1 MSVTIEKHTIQF
13 LKDLNKHNDRDW
25 FHANKVKYESAKEN
39 FYAFVNVMLQEL
51 GKFVPMTA
59 ELTAKDC
66 TFRIN
71 RDIRF
76 SKDKSPYKTNFG
88 ALLTGKQNMRKAA
101 YYLHLSPDEVFL
113 AGGVYHPDPKTL
125 KSVRQ
130 EIVYNADN
138 FLQIIQA
145 KSFKQYFILDN
156 EMLSKVPQGYDKNHP
171 MAEYLKAKDMLALH
185 NIEPAEIYSENFLPY
200 CMKVFKAM
208 KPFNDFLNAAISDV
222 EE

>member
-1 MSVTIEKHTIQF
+1 MNCTIDKKTIQF
-13 LKDLNKHNDRDW
+13 LKDLKKHNDRDW
-25 FHANKVKYESAKEN
+25 FHASKARYESAKEN
-39 FYAFVNVMLQEL
+39 FHTFVNALLKEL
-51 GKFVPMTA
+51 AKADPLIA

-101 YYLHLSPDEVFL
+101 YYLHLAPGEVFL
-113 AGGVYHPDPKTL
+113 AGGVYRPDPKTL
-125 KSVRQ
+125 KAVRQ
-130 EIVYNADN
+130 EIAYNAGD
-138 FLQIIQA
+138 FLKIVQA
-145 KSFKQYFILDN
+145 KSFKQYFVLDN

-185 NIEPAEIYSENFLPY
+185 NVEPEAVYSEKFLSY
-200 CMKVFKAM
+200 CIKLFSALQ
-208 KPFNDFLNAAISDV
+208 PFNQFLNTAISDIDI
-222 EE
+222 

>member
-1 MSVTIEKHTIQF
+1 MNTTIDKQTIQF
-13 LKDLNKHNDRDW
+13 LKDLKKHNDRDW
-25 FHANKVKYESAKEN
+25 FHANKSKYESAKEN
-39 FYAFVNVMLQEL
+39 FYTFVNALLKEL
-51 GKFVPMTA
+51 GKLEPAVA

-101 YYLHLSPDEVFL
+101 YYLHLAPDEVFL
-113 AGGVYHPDPKTL
+113 AGGVYRPEPKTL
-125 KSVRQ
+125 RAVRQ
-130 EIVYNADN
+130 EIAYNAED
-138 FLQIIQA
+138 FLKIINT
-145 KSFKQYFILDN
+145 KSFKQYFVLDN

-185 NIEPAEIYSENFLPY
+185 NVEPAEIYSDKFLSY
-200 CMKVFKAM
+200 CMKIFKAM
-208 KPFNDFLNAAISDV
+208 KPFNDFLNVAVSDV